1 MATSYEI
8 MLNLNSNPAPNAD
21 QFEQHG
27 VFTDNNSI
35 QSAFD
40 LGSVNTLSQV
50 IAGNVGFL
58 NGVGGALDSADYYRF
73 TVAAGTTVS
82 GTVTLAGL
90 EDDAD
95 VIVLGPGNTFISNV
109 RPQDNDETLTISN
122 LIPGQYVIKVFPK
135 LPSIRTAYTL
145 TVNLSRD

>member
-40 LGSVNTLSQV
+40 LRVCQCAIAGTLV
-50 IAGNVGFL
+50 GNVGFL

-95 VIVLGPGNTFISNV
+95 VIVFGPGNTFISNV
-109 RPQDNDETLTISN
+109 KSHKPTSETLLN
-122 LIPGQYVIKVFPK
+122 H
-135 LPSIRTAYTL
+135 
-145 TVNLSRD
+145 